1 MEFLHIEDYD
11 PVRMR
16 CCCPFHEEKTP
27 SFIYNPKANNC
38 HCFGCGKDADI
49 YDSLVLGEH
58 MTFAEAAEKVFD
70 LAGIT
75 YSFGEHGV
83 KTRHQYRYPHPE
95 QNEHKEQVYKYLQ
108 SRKISPATADYLDI
122 RQDDEGNCVF
132 NYYDTNDT
140 LCMVKYRPS
149 RKVKKGENKNWCQ
162 PGADT
167 APLLFNMNRVNTTQ
181 PLVITTGELDT
192 ASLIECGIQNA
203 VSCPLGDANLHWLE
217 ENFDWLEQ
225 FNSIIVCHD
234 NDESGM
240 KFVKEATA
248 RLGSWRCKVANCP
261 EYLYNEEKKTKR
273 HIKDINETLYWFGKE
288 AIIDMI
294 ANAADTPIPSV
305 VDFSDV
311 EEKDL
316 SSIDGVETGFHSI
329 DKEIMRLFYG
339 TFNIISGLPGSGK
352 TSWLYSLVCSVM
364 DRGERAWLFS
374 RELPD
379 FMSKNWLNMILAG
392 PRNVKEYHSSNDA
405 VYYKIKPEAKKA
417 ISESYRE
424 QLFLYRD
431 DYSNSVEDLQNS
443 MVDSAR
449 KYGCKLFIID
459 NLMTV
464 DLHADDENKYE
475 KQTEF
480 VNWLIHFSAKYDV
493 CTILVCHPRK
503 LQFGQR
509 EMEMGD
515 VAGSSN
521 LINLAHRAFSLRRV
535 TKQEQEGTMNRKGD
549 AWAVPPCPYSVI
561 IKVLKDRMRGR
572 AGMEFGLYY
581 DTASRRFFGNPA
593 EYDRQYSW
601 DTNTYSAPLPYP
613 IGDEEEV
620 FGQHCG

>member
-162 PGADT
+162 SGADT
-167 APLLFNMNRVNTTQ
+167 APLLYNMNRVNTTQ

-203 VSCPLGDANLHWLE
+203 VSIPLGDQNLKFIE

-248 RLGSWRCKVANCP
+248 RLGA
-261 EYLYNEEKKTKR
+261 
-273 HIKDINETLYWFGKE
+273 G
-288 AIIDMI
+288 
-294 ANAADTPIPSV
+294 AARSPTVLSTSTTRRRKPSAT
-305 VDFSDV
+305 SRI
-311 EEKDL
+311 
-316 SSIDGVETGFHSI
+316 S
-329 DKEIMRLFYG
+329 MRLCTG
-339 TFNIISGLPGSGK
+339 
-352 TSWLYSLVCSVM
+352 
-364 DRGERAWLFS
+364 
-374 RELPD
+374 
-379 FMSKNWLNMILAG
+379 
-392 PRNVKEYHSSNDA
+392 
-405 VYYKIKPEAKKA
+405 
-417 ISESYRE
+417 
-424 QLFLYRD
+424 
-431 DYSNSVEDLQNS
+431 
-443 MVDSAR
+443 SAR
-449 KYGCKLFIID
+449 K
-459 NLMTV
+459 
-464 DLHADDENKYE
+464 
-475 KQTEF
+475 
-480 VNWLIHFSAKYDV
+480 
-493 CTILVCHPRK
+493 P
-503 LQFGQR
+503 
-509 EMEMGD
+509 
-515 VAGSSN
+515 
-521 LINLAHRAFSLRRV
+521 SL
-535 TKQEQEGTMNRKGD
+535 T
-549 AWAVPPCPYSVI
+549 
-561 IKVLKDRMRGR
+561 
-572 AGMEFGLYY
+572 
-581 DTASRRFFGNPA
+581 
-593 EYDRQYSW
+593 
-601 DTNTYSAPLPYP
+601 
-613 IGDEEEV
+613 
-620 FGQHCG
+620 